1 MTKQLR
7 EVLDE
12 WAGEVRVPHDLADR
26 VLRRRARRPWVNGVV
41 AAGVA
46 VVLAVV
52 VIVPPRQGDDM
63 TVQPAVEVTL
73 PERPSPAPTDVRADV
88 DNVPPRKMI
97 AAGNYAIS
105 AYFTTSIEKLEG
117 RWERARRTWWLLDP
131 QTGTYE
137 KTPYAW
143 LDVAPGMQVAAVLEG
158 EVMGRRVGILDMTT
172 RQFLTWI
179 DLGQDVLGL
188 KWSPDGTKL
197 LATAYPDY
205 PERWERQN
213 ANSQLTV
220 DANRTGFVIV
230 DVPTKKVDFRPLP
243 LDENLVQGSHLSWNL
258 DGTLVWELI
267 GGPKPLYYSLG
278 GRPHEA
284 PKEDYSDAGV
294 AALSPNGKLLLGQAG
309 LPTRITD
316 AASGQVVGRQQ
327 VLQLHAWADDESVIA
342 LGCMDDCPSEFVSA
356 LVLIGVDGTEKTRLS
371 GYQNSQKD
379 GSWWGVLTPR

>member
-26 VLRRRARRPWVNGVV
+26 VLRRRARRPWVYGAV

-52 VIVPPRQGDDM
+52 AGVVLPRQDDM
-63 TVQPAVEVTL
+63 TVRPAVEVTL
-73 PERPSPAPTDVRADV
+73 PERPSPAPTDVRTDV
-88 DNVPPRKMI
+88 DNMPPKKMI
-97 AAGNYAIS
+97 AAGNYAVS
-105 AYFTTSIEKLEG
+105 AYFTTSTEKLEG

-143 LDVAPGMQVAAVLEG
+143 VDVAPGLQVAAVLEG
-158 EVMGRRVGILDMTT
+158 EVMGRRVGILDLTT

-179 DLGQDVLGL
+179 DLGRDVMGL

-197 LATAYPDY
+197 LATAYTDY
-205 PERWERQN
+205 PGRWER
-213 ANSQLTV
+213 V
-220 DANRTGFVIV
+220 DANSRMAVDSDRTGFVVV
-230 DVPTKKVDFRPLP
+230 DVPAKKVDFRPLP
-243 LDENLVQGSHLSWNL
+243 LNEDLVRGNDFSWSL
-258 DGTLVWELI
+258 DGTLVWELV
-267 GGPKPLYYSLG
+267 GGPRFLYYSLD

-284 PKEDYSDAGV
+284 LQEHFSDANV
-294 AALSPNGKLLLGQAG
+294 AALSPNGKLLLGEAG

-316 AASGQVVGRQQ
+316 VATGRVAGRQQ
-327 VLQLHAWADDESVIA
+327 ALQLHAWADDESVIA
-342 LGCMDDCPSEFVSA
+342 VRCKDDCPSEFVGA
-356 LVLIGVDGTEKTRLS
+356 LVLIGVDGTEKTQLT
-371 GYQNSQKD
+371 GYQNSQED
-379 GSWWGVLTPR
+379 GAWQWVLTPR